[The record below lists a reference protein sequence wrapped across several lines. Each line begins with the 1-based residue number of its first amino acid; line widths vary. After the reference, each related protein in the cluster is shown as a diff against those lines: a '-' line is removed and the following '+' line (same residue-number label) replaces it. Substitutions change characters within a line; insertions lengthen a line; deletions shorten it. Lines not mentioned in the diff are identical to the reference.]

1 VVLLGGSRWK
11 LDKFDD
17 RQESLESRAFLF
29 LRRFLFV
36 NFLWKG
42 MVITMEMKITRE
54 LLEQYKISLYEQEK
68 SKATIQK
75 YMCDLGKLVAYAGNR
90 ELSKLLVIE
99 YKECLRNSKKYKTSS
114 INSFLVAA
122 NRFFEYMGWY
132 ELRVKTYKVQ
142 KEAFMPENRE
152 LTKEEYKKLVKT
164 AKETGKSR
172 IAMIIQT
179 ICATGIRVSEL
190 SAITVETVKN
200 GLAIT
205 YNKGKERQILIPRD
219 LQVRLKVYIR
229 EHGIKNGFVFQT
241 SSGKALDRSWIW
253 REMKKLCETAGICK
267 DKVFPHNLR
276 HLFARTFYTMYKD
289 IAKLADILGHSSM
302 ETTRIYLKESFAE
315 HRKQLEK
322 MDLLVMEA

>member
-1 VVLLGGSRWK
+1 VFSNIDFWII
-11 LDKFDD
+11 
-17 RQESLESRAFLF
+17 
-29 LRRFLFV
+29 
-36 NFLWKG
+36 LWKG
-42 MVITMEMKITRE
+42 MVTIMERKITEE
-54 LLEQYKISLYEQEK
+54 LLEQYKVSLYEQEK

-75 YMCDLGKLVAYAGNR
+75 YMCDLGKLVEYAGNR

-99 YKECLRNSKKYKTSS
+99 YKEYLRNEKQYKTSS

-122 NRFFEYMGWY
+122 NRFFEYMGWC

-142 KEAFMPENRE
+142 KEAFTPENKE
-152 LTKEEYKKLVKT
+152 LSKMEYKKLVQT
-164 AKETGKSR
+164 AKATGKLR
-172 IAMIIQT
+172 IGMIIQT

-190 SAITVETVKN
+190 SSITVSSVKK
-200 GLAIT
+200 GVATI

-219 LQVRLKVYIR
+219 LQICLLSYIR
-229 EHGIKNGFVFQT
+229 KQEIKGGFVFQT
-241 SSGKALDRSWIW
+241 SRGKALDRSWIW
-253 REMKKLCETAGICK
+253 REMKKICEAAGVCK

-322 MDLLVMEA
+322 MDLLVMEV